1 VIVLFVSAFEACDF
15 VIEVKEVVE
24 ERVEEVVYVDRVD

>member
-15 VIEVKEVVE
+15 VIEVEEVVE
-24 ERVEEVVYVDRVD
+24 EVVCGNGS

>member
-15 VIEVKEVVE
+15 VIEVEEV
-24 ERVEEVVYVDRVD
+24 VEEVVYVNRVD